1 MNIKVKA
8 FGICKDILG
17 AREVALEFDG
27 ELVEDL
33 RKELACKFPDVE
45 KLNSLLIAVNE
56 AYAED
61 DRVLKES
68 DTVALIPP
76 VSGG

>member
-8 FGICKDILG
+8 FGVCKDILG
-17 AREVALEFDG
+17 GREVAFEFDG

-33 RKELACKFPDVE
+33 RKALTHKFPDVE

-56 AYAED
+56 VYAEND
-61 DRVLKES
+61 LVLKES
-68 DTVALIPP
+68 DSVALIPP

>member
-33 RKELACKFPDVE
+33 RKELACKFPNVE

-61 DRVLKES
+61 DLVLKES

>member
-17 AREVALEFDG
+17 AREVAFEFDG

-33 RKELACKFPDVE
+33 RKALARKFPDIE
-45 KLNSLLIAVNE
+45 KLNSLFIAVNE
-56 AYAED
+56 VYAEND
-61 DRVLKES
+61 LVLNES

>member
-1 MNIKVKA
+1 MRIQLKA
-8 FGICKDILG
+8 FGICKDIMG
-17 AREVALEFDG
+17 GRDVAFEFDG

-33 RKELACKFPDVE
+33 RKALARKLPDIE
-45 KLNSLLIAVNE
+45 KLNSLFIAVNE

-61 DRVLKES
+61 DLVLKES
-68 DTVALIPP
+68 DSVALIPP

>member
-1 MNIKVKA
+1 MIIQLKA

-17 AREVALEFDG
+17 GREVRFEFAGQD
-27 ELVEDL
+27 VAQL
-33 RKELACKFPDVE
+33 RKELTLRFPEIE
-45 KLNSLLIAVNE
+45 KLNALLIAVNE
-56 AYAED
+56 TYAEND
-61 DRVLKES
+61 LVLSES

>member
-1 MNIKVKA
+1 MKIKVKA
-8 FGICKDILG
+8 FGVCKDILG
-17 AREVALEFDG
+17 GREVAFEFDG

-33 RKELACKFPDVE
+33 RKALGRKFPDIE
-45 KLNSLLIAVNE
+45 KLNSLFIAVNE
-56 AYAED
+56 AYAASD
-61 DRVLKES
+61 LVLKES

>member
-61 DRVLKES
+61 DLVLKES

>member
-1 MNIKVKA
+1 MKIHLKA

-17 AREVALEFDG
+17 GREIAFEFEG
-27 ELVEDL
+27 IQVGHL
-33 RKELACKFPDVE
+33 RKALACKFPEID

-56 AYAED
+56 AYAEND
-61 DRVLKES
+61 LNLLES
-68 DTVALIPP
+68 DVVALIPP

>member
-1 MNIKVKA
+1 MKIQLKA

-17 AREVALEFDG
+17 GREIAFEFEG
-27 ELVEDL
+27 IQVGHL
-33 RKELACKFPDVE
+33 RQALACKFPEID

-56 AYAED
+56 AYAEND
-61 DRVLKES
+61 LNLLES
-68 DTVALIPP
+68 DVVALIPP

>member
-17 AREVALEFDG
+17 AREVAFEFDG

-33 RKELACKFPDVE
+33 RKALARKFPDIE
-45 KLNSLLIAVNE
+45 KLNSLFIAVNE
-56 AYAED
+56 VYAEND
-61 DRVLKES
+61 LVLKGS
-68 DTVALIPP
+68 DVIALSPP

>member
-17 AREVALEFDG
+17 AREVAFEFDG
-27 ELVEDL
+27 QLVEDL

-61 DRVLKES
+61 DLVLKES

>member
-1 MNIKVKA
+1 MRIQLKA

-17 AREVALEFDG
+17 GRDVALEFDG
-27 ELVEDL
+27 EQVEDL
-33 RKELACKFPDVE
+33 RKALAFKFPDIE
-45 KLNSLLIAVNE
+45 KLNSLFIAVNE

-61 DRVLKES
+61 DLVLKES
-68 DTVALIPP
+68 DSVALIPP